1 MEEIFGDATNESR
14 RHEMGGKDPSAPE
27 LLKKIEQLEAEL
39 LQKEQK
45 LMQKE
50 FLCEFISEM
59 TDRIRAEADN
69 RKQDMLLFAKRMNE
83 LQRKIKDKTQERK
96 ALIAEV
102 TMKQSLVVQL
112 QQEMKEKEE
121 FVMIASWRISQG
133 LPPPKEAAK
142 EWLKVLGSEKT
153 HKAAAEARAED
164 PAEKEQDA
172 VPGHA
177 HTTAQGCPSS
187 SIPDKEQS
195 PPFPRPH
202 GALPPLRPSE
212 SSSDQRHFSKST
224 AQPSET

>member
-1 MEEIFGDATNESR
+1 LEEIFGDATNESR

-50 FLCEFISEM
+50 FLCESISEM
-59 TDRIRAEADN
+59 TDRIRVKAEN
-69 RKQDMLLFAKRMNE
+69 GKQDMLLFAKRINE
-83 LQRKIKDKTQERK
+83 LQRKIKDKTQERR
-96 ALIAEV
+96 ALIAELS
-102 TMKQSLVVQL
+102 MKQSLVIQL
-112 QQEMKEKEE
+112 QQEMREKEQ

-133 LPPPKEAAK
+133 LPPPKETEK

-153 HKAAAEARAED
+153 HRAAAEAIAED
-164 PAEKEQDA
+164 PAEKEKDA

-177 HTTAQGCPSS
+177 QQCPTS

-195 PPFPRPH
+195 PPLPRPH
-202 GALPPLRPSE
+202 GALAPLSPSE
-212 SSSDQRHFSKST
+212 SSSDRRHFSKST
-224 AQPSET
+224 AQPSE